1 MIRRQCELKDVL
13 LKRINGIISNHW
25 VNCFIELIQPSA
37 YALSILQQVE
47 KQSSQELL
55 RKDLEQFL
63 TFNFG
68 VKYKK
73 DYEKLEINDEKEHYF
88 DQIMQKFSYSLLLK
102 VGAANISQSKVSEK
116 VLLNRSMKI
125 IIESNQ

>member
-73 DYEKLEINDEKEHYF
+73 DYEKLELNDEKEHYF
-88 DQIMQKFSYSLLLK
+88 DQIM
-102 VGAANISQSKVSEK
+102 
-116 VLLNRSMKI
+116 
-125 IIESNQ
+125 